1 MTVRIMLLSL
11 SIIGLILGIL
21 LLPLAFVALV
31 FSIKIMVEE
40 YKSLYGVLIGLVFMA
55 TSMAC
60 IWIALATIFWFPQF
74 LQILDTL

>member
-1 MTVRIMLLSL
+1 MTVRIGLLSL

-40 YKSLYGVLIGLVFMA
+40 YKSLYGVLIGFVFMA

-60 IWIALATIFWFPQF
+60 IWLSLSIIFWFPQF
-74 LQILDTL
+74 LQILHTL